1 MKVVCMKLFSDFKC
15 TGSYCRH
22 NCCKAGWDIEIDE
35 KTLRRLEHMGDA
47 SLEAATVREPDGVYI
62 KPVNGRCPLLNEQGL
77 CSLQLKYGED
87 YISDICREHPRYYQ
101 WFGDYKEA
109 GVGLCCEETVRLL
122 LESSEP
128 LGFFQYE
135 TDEEPDD
142 LPFDEEVLAALVEAR
157 NGLLR
162 MLVDRSLTIE
172 ERLKRLLYHGQ
183 RFQDALDD
191 EDVGNI
197 WQEISHLDAR
207 CEMTQ
212 ELCTQHDP
220 DVIAAEI
227 YDYFSSL
234 EMLDDKLPQMLRF
247 SLAKGNIRGTVE
259 TFDRLHP
266 DKGYIT
272 EHLAVCFLFRYF
284 LQAVRS
290 FEIME
295 KIKLTVLSTLVMRIM
310 IAAECAPVED
320 IIREY
325 SAEIEYSAENLEK
338 LADDFYSET
347 CFSYDGLL
355 SLIG

>member
-1 MKVVCMKLFSDFKC
+1 MKVVCMKLFTDFKC

-35 KTLRRLEHMGDA
+35 KTLRRLKHLGDE
-47 SLEAATVREPDGVYI
+47 SLEAATVREADGVFI

-109 GVGLCCEETVRLL
+109 GVGLCCEQTVKLL
-122 LESSEP
+122 LESREP
-128 LGFFQYE
+128 LGFYQYE
-135 TDEEPDD
+135 TDEAPDD
-142 LPFDEEVLAALVEAR
+142 LPFDEEVLAVLVEAR
-157 NGLLR
+157 NALLR
-162 MLVDRSLTIE
+162 MLEDRSLTIE
-172 ERLKRLLYHGQ
+172 ERLKRLLFHGQ

-191 EDVGNI
+191 EDVEHI
-197 WQEISHLDAR
+197 WQEIGHLDAR
-207 CEMTQ
+207 CEMHD
-212 ELCTQHDP
+212 ELYTEHDP
-220 DVIAAEI
+220 DDVAGEI
-227 YDYFSSL
+227 YDYFL
-234 EMLDDKLPQMLRF
+234 GLDMLGDELPRMLGF
-247 SLAKGNIRGTVE
+247 SLAKADIRQALQ
-259 TFDRLHP
+259 TFDKLHP
-266 DKGYIT
+266 DKAYIT

-310 IAAECAPVED
+310 IACECAPVED

-325 SAEIEYSAENLEK
+325 SAEIEYSADNLEK
-338 LADDFYSET
+338 LADDFYSEP
-347 CFSYDGLL
+347 CFSYDGLM
-355 SLIG
+355 SLVG